1 MKIESY
7 KFGEMIVDGI
17 KYRKDLIIFPDYV
30 MNNWWRKSGHNLI
43 KEDILEIIDAK
54 PEYLF
59 IGTGKFGLMKVSK
72 EIISYLESLGIT
84 VFIGK
89 TDDAVKVF
97 NNETNSNKISA
108 FHLTC

>member
-1 MKIESY
+1 MKINSY

-17 KYRKDLIIFPDYV
+17 KYRKDLIIFPDHV
-30 MNNWWRKSGHNLI
+30 ADRWWRNSGHNLI
-43 KEDILEIIDAK
+43 KDDIMKIIDAK

-89 TDDAVKVF
+89 TDDAVKAF